1 MFEGLFGT
9 KGYKSISAQATKERL
24 NENKDTLLVDVRS
37 RDEYKQGHIPGSKN
51 IPLDQIAQIEK
62 TAKDKDKEIILYC
75 LSGARASSACSALCQ
90 MGYTNVSNMGGIRSW
105 PYDIKKG

>member
-37 RDEYKQGHIPGSKN
+37 KDEYKQGHIPGSKN
-51 IPLDQIAQIEK
+51 IPLDQITAIEK
-62 TAKDKDKEIILYC
+62 AAKDKDKEIIVYC
-75 LSGARASSACSALCQ
+75 LSGARASSACSVLC
-90 MGYTNVSNMGGIRSW
+90 
-105 PYDIKKG
+105 